1 MAKYSGKLT
10 MEKGTISLQLVLP
23 KRLIK
28 RSKKLL
34 GKVRTNIKAHTVRLK
49 DYF

>member
-1 MAKYSGKLT
+1 
-10 MEKGTISLQLVLP
+10 MEKDAISLQVVLQ

-34 GKVRTNIKAHTVRLK
+34 GKIGKNFKAHSVPLK